1 MKRLKKEGVRYVI
14 GVLFVVCL
22 LFLGF
27 NQQFK
32 QFIEIPTSMVLFE
45 GSEEVIEASG
55 FVIDDSSHVQMDQVE
70 SQTIFQGIKTGKT
83 NVTVQ
88 HGNWPTKKIDVSV
101 LPEIK
106 VVPGGQ
112 SIGVKL
118 NTEGVLVV
126 GHHKID
132 TKAGQKS
139 PGEFAGIEVGDM
151 ITDINGEK
159 MHTMSEV
166 SRLVQLAGE
175 ENEDLKVKVLRGEKE
190 ITTVLTPEK
199 AKGDHLYR
207 LGLYIRDSAA
217 GVGTM
222 TFYDPESK
230 RYGALGHVISDID
243 TKKPV
248 SVLNGQLLR
257 SSVTSIS
264 RGMNGEPG
272 EKLASISKDRE
283 ILGTINK
290 NSSLGIYGTLNDK
303 IELKNKTFD
312 QPMPIS
318 TSAEVKKGP
327 AKILT
332 VVDGEEVEQ
341 FDIEIVS
348 NTPQDRPAT
357 KGMVI
362 KVTDERLLDKTGGI
376 VQGMSGSPIIQ
387 GDKIV
392 GAVTHVFVNDPT
404 SGYGCHISWM
414 LEESGIH
421 TGLIKHQAKAS

>member
-1 MKRLKKEGVRYVI
+1 MKRLLKEGVRYVI
-14 GVLFVVCL
+14 GVLFLVCL

-27 NQQFK
+27 NPQFK
-32 QFIEIPTSMVLFE
+32 QFIDIPTSIVLFE
-45 GSEEVIEASG
+45 GSETAIEANG
-55 FVIDDSSHVQMDQVE
+55 FAIEGNSHLEVE
-70 SQTIFQGIKTGKT
+70 HMESETILQGIKTGHT
-83 NVTVQ
+83 NVTLQ
-88 HGNWPTKKIDVSV
+88 NGNWPAKKIDVSI
-101 LPEIK
+101 LPKIK

-132 TKAGQKS
+132 TKSGQKS

-151 ITDINGEK
+151 ITNINGEK

-166 SRLVQLAGE
+166 SKHVQHAGE
-175 ENEDLKVKVLRGEKE
+175 ANKELKVKVLRGEKE
-190 ITTVLTPEK
+190 ITTVLKPEK

-222 TFYDPESK
+222 TFYEPESK

-264 RGMNGEPG
+264 RGINGEPG

-283 ILGTINK
+283 ILGTIQK
-290 NSSLGIYGTLNDK
+290 NSALGIYGTLN
-303 IELKNKTFD
+303 ETVQLKNNVYD
-312 QPMPIS
+312 QPLPIS
-318 TSAEVKKGP
+318 TASEVKEGP

-332 VVDGEEVEQ
+332 VLDGEEVEQ

-348 NTPQDRPAT
+348 STPQESPAT

-362 KVTDERLLDKTGGI
+362 KVTDKRLLEKTGGI

-421 TGLIKHQAKAS
+421 TGLVKHQAQAS